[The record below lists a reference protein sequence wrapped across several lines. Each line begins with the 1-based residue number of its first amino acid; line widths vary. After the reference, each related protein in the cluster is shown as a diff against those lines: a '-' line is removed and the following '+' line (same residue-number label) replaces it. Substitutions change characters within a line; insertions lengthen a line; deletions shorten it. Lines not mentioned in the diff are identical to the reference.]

1 MKTYY
6 IQFNIGRAK
15 YVVNFC
21 TGERFHPDGS
31 LFFDLEIFKN
41 KKELNKFETELI
53 KSGYKYAY

>member
-6 IQFNIGRAK
+6 IQFNIGRSK

-21 TGERFHPDGS
+21 TGENFHPDGS
-31 LFFDLEIFKN
+31 LFFDIEIFKN
-41 KKELNKFETELI
+41 KKELNKFERELI